1 MEPQSLL
8 SDGSTKR
15 RGHIGPIFP
24 WRRWDIIC
32 ATITLNMIALV
43 VPLAIIQLY
52 DRIIPNTSI
61 DTLTAISVGIVI
73 SIIFESILR
82 FCRSNIL
89 NWLGMIFDYVT
100 TVGAFNH
107 LIHAPAFQTNKIG
120 VGKHVENLESI
131 SILREFLAGQGF
143 LTLLDMPFIFIFI
156 AVMAY
161 LSPPVAMVPTVVI
174 SCFVVIGLWLSIQQ
188 QKALK
193 QRQDIDDRRYNFIV
207 QILNNHF
214 TLKTLGM
221 EELIL
226 RRYERIHGQCAV
238 IENNINFLSATSR
251 DLASISTYA
260 MFGGIVCVAAYE
272 VIEGRISLG
281 VLSASIILA
290 NRAMQPFQSLMATW
304 VRFQHLSQ
312 AKQRFREMFSLDQEV
327 KGQSGVNI
335 RGKVHLNHI
344 TFDYPDSG
352 KRVLN
357 ELSLT
362 VEPGQIVSIH
372 GPNGSGK
379 TTIASILIGNLEP
392 LNGQVLIDDTPLSAF
407 MGPGFRQQVCLVS
420 SKNLLFHGTILENL
434 TTFRKGPIEDE
445 AKAFSQ
451 YFGLD
456 PWVTNMP
463 KGYQTMIAD
472 QLFLHLPEGIQ
483 QRICLIRALVNH
495 PKILILDEANTSL
508 DFQGDELLKQHLKQ
522 LKGQTTIIYITH
534 RPSIEAIADVS
545 YDLID
550 GKLERKIP
558 SSSLAPHTPFS
569 ELTPKKSAY

>member
-1 MEPQSLL
+1 MESQSLL
-8 SDGSTKR
+8 SDGSAKK
-15 RGHIGPIFP
+15 RGHIGSIFP

-32 ATITLNMIALV
+32 ATVALNIISLV

-52 DRIIPNTSI
+52 DRIIPNASFETLSA
-61 DTLTAISVGIVI
+61 LTAGILIAV
-73 SIIFESILR
+73 IFESVLR
-82 FCRSNIL
+82 FCRAHIL

-107 LIHAPAFQTNKIG
+107 IIHAPTYQTNKIG
-120 VGKHVENLESI
+120 IGKHVENLESI
-131 SILREFLAGQGF
+131 AVLREFLAGQGF

-156 AVMAY
+156 GVIAY
-161 LSPPVAMVPTVVI
+161 LSPPVAMVPTAVI
-174 SCFVVIGLWLSIQQ
+174 IVFVVVGLWLSIHQQ
-188 QKALK
+188 RALK
-193 QRQDIDDRRYNFIV
+193 QRQDIDDRRYSFIV

-226 RRYERIHGQCAV
+226 RRYERIHGQCAI
-238 IENNINFLSATSR
+238 IENTINHLSATSR
-251 DLASISTYA
+251 DLATIATYA
-260 MFGGIVCVAAYE
+260 MFGGIVCVAALE

-281 VLSASIILA
+281 VLSAAIILS

-304 VRFQHLSQ
+304 VRFQHLTQ
-312 AKQRFREMFSLDQEV
+312 AKQRFRDVFSLDQEV
-327 KGQSGVNI
+327 KSHNPVHV
-335 RGKVHLNHI
+335 RGKVQLNHI
-344 TFDYPDSG
+344 TFDYPESS
-352 KRVLN
+352 KRVLDGLN
-357 ELSLT
+357 LT
-362 VEPGQIVSIH
+362 VESGQIVSIH

-445 AKAFSQ
+445 AKKLSQ

-456 PWVTNMP
+456 SWVTNMP
-463 KGYQTMIAD
+463 KGYQTFVGD

-508 DFQGDELLKQHLKQ
+508 DIQGDELLKQHLLQ
-522 LKGQTTIIYITH
+522 LKGQTTVIFITH
-534 RPSIEAIADVS
+534 RPSIEAMADVS

-550 GKLERKIP
+550 GKLERKVP
-558 SSSLAPHTPFS
+558 FSSLVPGGSFS
-569 ELTPKKSAY
+569 HVPPKKSTY